1 MKDNSATGA
10 VPEQFAASGPTASP
24 WMNILRNCAIASGAA
39 VVLLAGAA
47 ALAAGPAAALSVV
60 FGAAVVMAFFA
71 LSLLVGHY
79 YGRRNPSGAVG
90 VFLVTYLVKVV
101 GFAALLFAI
110 GAPQWLERMW
120 FFAAAVVVVLLW
132 QATEVF
138 TFARQRHQI
147 YDDPSSTSGEGR

>member
-1 MKDNSATGA
+1 MKDSSAAGA
-10 VPEQFAASGPTASP
+10 GPEQFAAAGPTASP
-24 WMNILRNCAIASGAA
+24 WLDILRNSAIVSGAA
-39 VVLLAGAA
+39 VLLMAA
-47 ALAAGPAAALSVV
+47 AAAIVTSVPAALSAL

-110 GAPQWLERMW
+110 GAPDWLDGTW
-120 FFAAAVVVVLLW
+120 FFAAAVVAVLLW

-138 TFARQRHQI
+138 TFSRQRHQI
-147 YDDPSSTSGEGR
+147 YADPTPDAEEGK